1 MHPHNILIKVYGNLY
16 PADSNVFKAVQAVCG
31 EAAELDGDL
40 LRLSFEGVW
49 FPLEDMLTAIRP
61 HLSASCRGKVDYL
74 DLEAW
79 TLTRHTIIG
88 KEITVT
94 RAPLNNV
101 LAYSGH

>member
-1 MHPHNILIKVYGNLY
+1 MHPHNILVKVYGNLY

-61 HLSASCRGKVDYL
+61 HLNASCRGKVDYL

-88 KEITVT
+88 KEITVAC
-94 RAPLNNV
+94 APLNNV